1 MNYNAGYVGN
11 VIDANKNQTL
21 YVYDSIY
28 QQIGITSYQYDQ
40 NGQMGSFTY
49 DCHNRL
55 IGAETDSGE
64 VTKYLYDA
72 ENN

>member
-1 MNYNAGYVGN
+1 M
-11 VIDANKNQTL
+11 
-21 YVYDSIY
+21 YDSIY

-40 NGQMGSFTY
+40 NGQMVSFTY

-55 IGAETDSGE
+55 IRTETDSGE

-72 ENN
+72 ENNWRYLIKLLEQIRCH